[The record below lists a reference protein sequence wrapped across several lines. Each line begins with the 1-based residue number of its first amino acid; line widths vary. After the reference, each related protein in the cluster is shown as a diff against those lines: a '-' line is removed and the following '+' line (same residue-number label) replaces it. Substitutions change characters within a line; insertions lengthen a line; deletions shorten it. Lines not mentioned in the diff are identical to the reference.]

1 MNRHD
6 ALHGA
11 FLFHAVARLSFSTAC
26 ELGVRGGLDEWERL
40 MGGGERFRAFQS
52 LCAHGL

>member
-6 ALHGA
+6 ALRGA